1 MNKNSARDGSLLI
14 VLSFVIL
21 AGCNAPRGNL
31 TKFNSYFS
39 DNNLETSGEFAES
52 KISKSAKPK
61 GEDLLWSLQAATV
74 LRLKQDYK
82 QSNEYFDKSEEMLN
96 YFDYQNKAVDSAASV
111 AINENIVPYVGA
123 EYDGIMLNT
132 YKALNFMALGDN
144 DSARVEFNRALD
156 RQRIAKEKF
165 AKEIARMQEEIDKE
179 QKKKDSRAKQN
190 VENPEIEKILS
201 EKYPNLYAFQAY
213 PDFVNPFTNYMAGV
227 FFDLVEDPEKASTFL
242 KEAYGMVDDNPYIAE
257 DMAATEKVLDGQSQ
271 LKDTV
276 WVIFENGM
284 GPIKEEF
291 RVDLPLFVAKENV
304 KYIGFALP
312 RLVFRSKAYSYLT
325 VKAADKSYQT
335 KTVADMDRV
344 IQTEFKKDFKAI
356 LTRAIISTTAKAV
369 AQYALD
375 HQSNSKAK
383 LASVLVAVYSFATT
397 AADVRI
403 WTTLPKNFQVARLP
417 MPADRKLSIEP
428 PGGTPLNI
436 EIPACRNALIY
447 IRIPFTRSA
456 PIYDVMKY

>member
-1 MNKNSARDGSLLI
+1 
-14 VLSFVIL
+14 
-21 AGCNAPRGNL
+21 
-31 TKFNSYFS
+31 
-39 DNNLETSGEFAES
+39 
-52 KISKSAKPK
+52 
-61 GEDLLWSLQAATV
+61 
-74 LRLKQDYK
+74 
-82 QSNEYFDKSEEMLN
+82 
-96 YFDYQNKAVDSAASV
+96 
-111 AINENIVPYVGA
+111 
-123 EYDGIMLNT
+123 
-132 YKALNFMALGDN
+132 
-144 DSARVEFNRALD
+144 
-156 RQRIAKEKF
+156 
-165 AKEIARMQEEIDKE
+165 
-179 QKKKDSRAKQN
+179 
-190 VENPEIEKILS
+190 
-201 EKYPNLYAFQAY
+201 
-213 PDFVNPFTNYMAGV
+213 
-227 FFDLVEDPEKASTFL
+227 
-242 KEAYGMVDDNPYIAE
+242 
-257 DMAATEKVLDGQSQ
+257 
-271 LKDTV
+271 V

-312 RLVFRSKAYSYLT
+312 RLQFRSKAYSYLT

-375 HQSNSKAK
+375 RQGDSKAK

-417 MPADRKLSIEP
+417 IPPDRKLSIEP
-428 PGGTPLNI
+428 PGGAPLKI

-456 PIYDVMKY
+456 PVYEVMKY